1 MKITSADHK
10 SHFRW
15 PWKSLPLCL
24 KVTSVSLESH
34 FRCAWKSLPL
44 TIKVTS
50 ADHKSHFRCAWKSAQ
65 VTFVVLKS
73 HLKSLPLCLV
83 SEGGISI
90 LSHWKE
96 EFLRFEQNFPSLL
109 FFHPKMYENRI
120 TFDFPHICSYGVLNR
135 RFQPNGNEFWK
146 SKRIRG
152 TYIHAGVKQNK
163 PELSSCSV
171 GWDLSATPRKGKRE
185 KGKRKTENIRSNS
198 GSSLA
203 LLRWAAKNI

>member
-1 MKITSADHK
+1 MLLLCVDVRHNQFCDAWMFYECLSFTFQLLPLTIKITSVDHK

-24 KVTSVSLESH
+24 KVTSVLLESH

-90 LSHWKE
+90 LSQWKE
-96 EFLRFEQNFPSLL
+96 EFLRFKHNFPSL
-109 FFHPKMYENRI
+109 
-120 TFDFPHICSYGVLNR
+120 
-135 RFQPNGNEFWK
+135 
-146 SKRIRG
+146 
-152 TYIHAGVKQNK
+152 
-163 PELSSCSV
+163 
-171 GWDLSATPRKGKRE
+171 
-185 KGKRKTENIRSNS
+185 
-198 GSSLA
+198 
-203 LLRWAAKNI
+203 